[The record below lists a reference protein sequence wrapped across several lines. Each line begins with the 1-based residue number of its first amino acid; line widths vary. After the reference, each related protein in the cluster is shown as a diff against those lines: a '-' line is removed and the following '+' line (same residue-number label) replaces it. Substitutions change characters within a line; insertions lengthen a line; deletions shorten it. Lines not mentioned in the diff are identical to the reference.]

1 MEASFWIE
9 EEDGQLYQRIAGRKQ
24 LDEVEARAVKEVKR
38 VILHRRAEEFASH
51 SVFEWIM
58 GTDG

>member
-9 EEDGQLYQRIAGRKQ
+9 EEDGQLFQRIAGRKQ
-24 LDEVEARAVKEVKR
+24 LDEAESQALEKVKR
-38 VILHRRAEEFASH
+38 AIIRRRIEEFASR

-58 GTDG
+58 EAK